1 MEVSERLLSLIKD
14 IRRTVIVMWAED
26 YQSAYELL
34 ERIKNRYGDI
44 LRKVSVLMV
53 RINSIEKEVK
63 RAVRKEWGAE
73 RILENREGFKE
84 EIRKRVYERIL
95 KEVQYSHE
103 DMLTVPLVR
112 YVRSLYQRVSELME
126 SEFSKK
132 TPRRNRIRN
141 CIFTT
146 RKIYERTYEIKGYW
160 ITRVEGVP
168 KLDVKLFLKNYQ
180 FYLEEVLSEAK
191 DEFKI
196 RPEILDVDVQSDEKS
211 RITGGSLLV
220 ADYPQIITLTFTVD
234 NEKLRLRA
242 ELKGEEKYKKAI
254 TTLKFIIVLGKSFIK
269 SLTF

>member
-103 DMLTVPLVR
+103 DMLPAPLVR
-112 YVRSLYQRVSELME
+112 YVRSL
-126 SEFSKK
+126 
-132 TPRRNRIRN
+132 
-141 CIFTT
+141 
-146 RKIYERTYEIKGYW
+146 
-160 ITRVEGVP
+160 
-168 KLDVKLFLKNYQ
+168 
-180 FYLEEVLSEAK
+180 
-191 DEFKI
+191 
-196 RPEILDVDVQSDEKS
+196 
-211 RITGGSLLV
+211 
-220 ADYPQIITLTFTVD
+220 
-234 NEKLRLRA
+234 
-242 ELKGEEKYKKAI
+242 
-254 TTLKFIIVLGKSFIK
+254 
-269 SLTF
+269 

>member
-14 IRRTVIVMWAED
+14 LRKTVVVIWAED

-34 ERIKNRYGDI
+34 ERIKDRYGDI
-44 LRKVSVLMV
+44 LHKVSALRE
-53 RINSIEKEVK
+53 RINSIENEV
-63 RAVRKEWGAE
+63 RRVVREEWGAE

-84 EIRKRVYERIL
+84 EIRKRVSKRIL
-95 KEVQYSHE
+95 EEVRYSHE
-103 DMLTVPLVR
+103 DMLAVPLMR
-112 YVRSLYQRVSELME
+112 YLRSLDQRVSELMK

-132 TPRRNRIRN
+132 TPRRNKIEN

-146 RKIYERTYEIKGYW
+146 RKVYERTYEIKGYW

-168 KLDVKLFLKNYQ
+168 KLDAKLFLKNYR
-180 FYLEEVLSEAK
+180 FYLEEALSEV
-191 DEFKI
+191 EFKI
-196 RPEILDVDVQSDEKS
+196 HSEMLDVDVQSDEKS
-211 RITGGSLLV
+211 GITGGSLLV
-220 ADYPQIITLTFTVD
+220 ADHPQIITLTFTVD

-254 TTLKFIIVLGKSFIK
+254 TTLEFIIVIGKSFIR